1 MNLKVS
7 MIIMSHLSD
16 VQDTNMFANFKAEK
30 IRTNKINFVKH
41 LIMKYPDT
49 SVEIN
54 ADEEYEAFI
63 KKFPQFKI
71 EF

>member
-1 MNLKVS
+1 
-7 MIIMSHLSD
+7 
-16 VQDTNMFANFKAEK
+16 
-30 IRTNKINFVKH
+30 
-41 LIMKYPDT
+41 MKYPDT